1 MLLNTDQKK
10 PPFGGLIFGYA
21 PDELG
26 SSPPLGGRGSLG
38 SSSPPMGGRGSLGSL
53 GSVPPAAPFPPPPL
67 PPLPAPGVE
76 VEDEEVGDVGEDW
89 GPAPK

>member
-1 MLLNTDQKK
+1 MEA
-10 PPFGGLIFGYA
+10 LIFYR
-21 PDELG
+21 PVG
-26 SSPPLGGRGSLG
+26 SSPPLGGRISLG
-38 SSSPPMGGRGSLGSL
+38 SSSLGGGSLGSL
-53 GSVPPAAPFPPPPL
+53 GSVPPAAPFPP